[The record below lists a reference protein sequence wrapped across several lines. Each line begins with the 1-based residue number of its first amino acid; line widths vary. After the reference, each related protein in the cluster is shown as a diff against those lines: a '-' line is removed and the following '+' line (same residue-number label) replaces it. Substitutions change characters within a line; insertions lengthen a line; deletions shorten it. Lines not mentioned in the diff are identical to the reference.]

1 MNLVLLS
8 IWVLTSDNFEKEEKK
23 TNSYYKTQN
32 WGLLIDVHKS
42 KISAAS

>member
-8 IWVLTSDNFEKEEKK
+8 IWVSTSDNFEKEEKRQTVITK
-23 TNSYYKTQN
+23 LKIE
-32 WGLLIDVHKS
+32 GFLIDVHKS